1 MPLWQKERKRLDRI
15 DRWMRWEH
23 DQPHAPRQAT
33 QEYRQLA
40 ERSPEPWGDLIVTS
54 VAQTLYVE
62 GYRRAT
68 DPENS
73 AGWRR
78 WQANQMDARQIP
90 VHRAALGYGLAYGVV
105 LPGVTLGG
113 ESMAQMRGF
122 SPREMIALYDD
133 PAQDEWPAVAM
144 RVRVVN
150 ADKVL
155 ITVYDDTLKHELIM
169 GGLGSKA
176 KHLAATA
183 HPAGVT
189 PVVRFANRF
198 DLEGRSCGEIEPFIP
213 LLGSIDQTKFDRLVV
228 QRFASWVVRTIAG
241 MSVNETT
248 SVTKETP
255 DQAKMRLK
263 VEDILVAE
271 DPDTRFGTLEATPLS
286 GFIEAH
292 DADVKTLGATSQTPF
307 HEMLGMQNMAAE
319 AIVEAKAGRS
329 AKSDERRYVF
339 GEAWEQWLRLAA
351 HVDGDADGAA
361 DFEAEV
367 RWKNTEIRSLAQ
379 AADALGKLAQM
390 LNIPVQLLWEKI
402 PGFTDQDVERAKALI
417 ESDALTQLFTELD
430 RQTNPEP
437 TPSPV

>member
-417 ESDALTQLFTELD
+417 ESDALAQLFTELD
-430 RQTNPEP
+430 RQTTPEP
-437 TPSPV
+437 MPTPA